1 MHRTSST
8 SSSQISASPPALP
21 YYTSNQISQTPTPT
35 RQSKA
40 DQIVQNFYTKVAQI
54 ITQARLIHYDSLSS
68 GTVPTH
74 PRQTSHHPKKPNKW
88 FNLEIWD
95 SDVYKEDLKYW
106 RHTVTSSTGLPPH
119 PMIIEFFLDTSE
131 LPKDTI
137 LVITDEILKRR
148 RVDIHNSGD
157 NADVKSKNI
166 LLESWQ
172 LTLSHPLPEPPPDLP
187 VVYKKSIAF
196 FRSLYAYVRMLP
208 AFRLYK
214 RIKMNLNNALKIG
227 YRFVLPST
235 NHGDYIGIDVP
246 IIEGESNNI
255 SSKFKFGS
263 IDTPLGVLSLKVN
276 YRSNCEFHIDESA
289 EGILS
294 SNLMDMVD
302 FDEQFF
308 KPTHE
313 WHSPQFPNSLLSG
326 TPKSNPDMKEYS
338 NSELTFPKI
347 HAPPSRPPPSTFAS
361 TLSTSRSGQRDNL
374 MSSSPTSR
382 PNVTLVQPFK
392 SPSLSS
398 SPSHADNLP
407 SPTSSDRISSSP
419 LHRSPSSLSLQQRS
433 IYASSTARPLSIS
446 GGATLSSS
454 VKSTSSAGSLPRF
467 SSSFSYR
474 HEKNSGFSGRER
486 DESINSR
493 RRSRSSLTNRSDGST
508 SDRGSFNSS
517 FFASLDPEDDVGQF
531 VRMVD
536 TREPLKM
543 FSRSPTGSDGSGMLE
558 SNVSGSVYRSK
569 QLSRF
574 QEFKESHNT
583 LSDSIT
589 SVTLKS
595 IPQQLE
601 PQNGPPLGTSSGSA
615 SSSISS
621 I

>member
-1 MHRTSST
+1 MPHDMHRTSST

-21 YYTSNQISQTPTPT
+21 YYTSNQTSQTPTP

-54 ITQARLIHYDSLSS
+54 ITQARLIQYDSLSS
-68 GTVPTH
+68 GTVSSNANLALH
-74 PRQTSHHPKKPNKW
+74 PRQTPHHQKKPNKW

-157 NADVKSKNI
+157 NADGKSKNI

-172 LTLSHPLPEPPPDLP
+172 LTLSHPLPDPPPDLP

-196 FRSLYAYVRMLP
+196 FRSLYAYVRLLP

-246 IIEGESNNI
+246 IIEGESRNV

-294 SNLMDMVD
+294 SNLMDMID

-308 KPTHE
+308 KPTTPPSGYLFPG
-313 WHSPQFPNSLLSG
+313 HSPQYPNTLLSG
-326 TPKSNPDMKEYS
+326 TSPLRSLSSPKSNPDMKEYS

-433 IYASSTARPLSIS
+433 IYTTSSARPLSIS

-454 VKSTSSAGSLPRF
+454 IKSTSSAGSLPRF

-474 HEKNSGFSGRER
+474 HEKTGGSGGRER
-486 DESINSR
+486 DESISSR

-543 FSRSPTGSDGSGMLE
+543 FNRSPTGSEGSGILG

-569 QLSRF
+569 
-574 QEFKESHNT
+574 
-583 LSDSIT
+583 
-589 SVTLKS
+589 
-595 IPQQLE
+595 
-601 PQNGPPLGTSSGSA
+601 
-615 SSSISS
+615 
-621 I
+621 